1 MIDYNIS
8 VYLAEK
14 RFRRRLKSI
23 AKRKKRRKKGILE
36 FDKNRLYLLAAKKI
50 KSYEDALVVFLPR
63 NLSYL
68 VYDTKS
74 PFYIK
79 KLEKEKSKKVRNFE
93 VPECFSII
101 ENETESYLLL
111 RQIISAFI
119 YQTCDE
125 IWLDYKKC
133 KKVDLVTQVFLDAI
147 LLEIDNFIKKCKKGN
162 IYNLN
167 SAAF

>member
-93 VPECFSII
+93 VPECFSKI
-101 ENETESYLLL
+101 NT
-111 RQIISAFI
+111 
-119 YQTCDE
+119 
-125 IWLDYKKC
+125 
-133 KKVDLVTQVFLDAI
+133 
-147 LLEIDNFIKKCKKGN
+147 
-162 IYNLN
+162 
-167 SAAF
+167 